1 MFIYQVME
9 GKEVAYNFHIAMNI
23 VEDIYR
29 IDEPIIVKFMY
40 DLRKPDETKVRG
52 GCGWTLLQLK
62 KGGHRLTHVIV
73 IDSECTLVE
82 AATVLIHEYAHL
94 LSQQDHGFLMYE
106 LWREYLREE
115 FKRRWDNAIGK
126 EDWEAD
132 RGRTF
137 MVGEVCGNREDKHL
151 QE

>member
-1 MFIYQVME
+1 MLLYQVKE
-9 GKEVAYNFHIAMNI
+9 GKEVAFNFHIPMNI
-23 VEDIYR
+23 LEDIYW
-29 IDEPIIVKFMY
+29 IDEPVWVKFVD
-40 DLRKPDETKVRG
+40 DLRMPDGRKVRG
-52 GCGWTLLQLK
+52 GCGWIPLPLK
-62 KGGHRLTHVIV
+62 AGGYRLTHSIV
-73 IDSECTLVE
+73 IDSGCDMIE

-94 LSQQDHGFLMYE
+94 LSQQNHGFLMYE

-137 MVGEVCGNREDKHL
+137 VAGKVCSDGED
-151 QE
+151 